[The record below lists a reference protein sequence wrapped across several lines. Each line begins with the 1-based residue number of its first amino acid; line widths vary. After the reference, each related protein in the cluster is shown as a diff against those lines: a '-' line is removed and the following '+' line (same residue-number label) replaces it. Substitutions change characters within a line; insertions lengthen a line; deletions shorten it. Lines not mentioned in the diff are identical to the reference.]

1 MKLSLP
7 SRSRSKKTV
16 LKRKA
21 QKTAAKKAAK
31 FTARKAGK
39 KAAQNA
45 KRPRRSL
52 VLVLVAVATVGAVLI
67 AKRGLKGG
75 DRTPDTT
82 DVERADATWAGPH
95 AVPTPAPAKPAGVS
109 PTNGDTA
116 TGAPQPSP
124 GDPATT
130 EPASGESAPTEK
142 PADG

>member
-1 MKLSLP
+1 MTLSLP
-7 SRSRSKKTV
+7 SRSRPKKTV

-31 FTARKAGK
+31 FTARKAKK
-39 KAAQNA
+39 KAAQQA
-45 KRPRRSL
+45 KPRRSL
-52 VLVLVAVATVGAVLI
+52 VLVLVAVATVGAALI

-82 DVERADATWAGPH
+82 DVERADATWSGPH

-109 PTNGDTA
+109 PTNGDAATA
-116 TGAPQPSP
+116 APQPSP
-124 GDPATT
+124 GDSATT
-130 EPASGESAPTEK
+130 EPASGESAPSEK